1 MAIDNRKERVAEKLI
16 NEEDLT
22 REEIIFLVENF
33 KKVSEQK
40 IPEFDQ
46 LRFIVASVL
55 EVGKDLYY
63 EVIWYF
69 SPFNLLGNEYPNQP
83 RKVKKPPEERD
94 VYIPYDD

>member
-1 MAIDNRKERVAEKLI
+1 MAIDNRKERIAEKLI
-16 NEEDLT
+16 NEEELT
-22 REEIIFLVENF
+22 REEIIFLLENF
-33 KKVSEQK
+33 KEVSRVD
-40 IPEFDQ
+40 IPEFDR

-69 SPFNLLGNEYPNQP
+69 SPFVRVQKEYRTQP
-83 RKVKKPPEERD
+83 RRVKNTQKKRD

>member
-1 MAIDNRKERVAEKLI
+1 MDIDKEKERIVEKLI

-22 REEIIFLVENF
+22 RSEIIFLLDNF
-33 KKVSEQK
+33 EEVSRQE
-40 IPEFDQ
+40 IPEFHH

-69 SPFNLLGNEYPNQP
+69 SPFGRVQKEYRTQP
-83 RKVKKPPEERD
+83 SRVKNTQKKRD
-94 VYIPYDD
+94 VYKPYDD